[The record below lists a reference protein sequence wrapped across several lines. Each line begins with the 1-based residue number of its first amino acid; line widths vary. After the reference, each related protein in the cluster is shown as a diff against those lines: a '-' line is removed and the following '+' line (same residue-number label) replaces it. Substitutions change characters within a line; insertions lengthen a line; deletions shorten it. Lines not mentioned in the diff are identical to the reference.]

1 VLLEPGVPRE
11 FVVELSAV
19 GHCVRPGYRLRLT
32 VTSSDFPRWERN
44 PNTGEPI
51 GTSVALRVATNR
63 VLHEP
68 ERPSRVVLPVSPGEL
83 AC

>member
-1 VLLEPGVPRE
+1 LRAPG
-11 FVVELSAV
+11 
-19 GHCVRPGYRLRLT
+19 HRLRLT

-63 VLHEP
+63 VLHQP
-68 ERPSRVVLPVSPGEL
+68 DCPSRVVLPVSPGEL